1 MWKAICNGHKM
12 ICTDWEMGES
22 YRQWRGRYGDNW
34 EAAFRQRYETE
45 MIEKFDTHFYVG
57 NLHQRPNAWIVV
69 GLFYPP
75 HQKMNDL
82 FA

>member
-1 MWKAICNGHKM
+1 
-12 ICTDWEMGES
+12 
-22 YRQWRGRYGDNW
+22 
-34 EAAFRQRYETE
+34 

-75 HQKMNDL
+75 HQKMSDL
-82 FA
+82 FS